1 MERNL
6 VGRRVREG
14 RVQATPRVT
23 QVELAARLE
32 VRGLKISQAAIS
44 KIENGTRPVSDVEVA
59 ALAEA
64 LGVSAG
70 WLLSER

>member
-14 RVQATPRVT
+14 RFTAKPVVT

-32 VRGLKISQAAIS
+32 VMGLKITQAAIS
-44 KIENGTRPVSDVEVA
+44 KIETGSRPVTDVEVA
-59 ALAEA
+59 ALAKA